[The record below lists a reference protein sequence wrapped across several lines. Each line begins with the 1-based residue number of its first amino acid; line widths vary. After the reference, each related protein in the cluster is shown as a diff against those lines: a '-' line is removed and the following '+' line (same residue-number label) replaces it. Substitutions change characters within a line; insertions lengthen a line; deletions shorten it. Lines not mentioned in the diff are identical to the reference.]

1 MNYDVLKGLV
11 KGLGKPQTTKFSGP
25 KTIKNISFNKSHMYT
40 RISVILFEKR
50 MFLVAT
56 LH

>member
-1 MNYDVLKGLV
+1 MNYDVL